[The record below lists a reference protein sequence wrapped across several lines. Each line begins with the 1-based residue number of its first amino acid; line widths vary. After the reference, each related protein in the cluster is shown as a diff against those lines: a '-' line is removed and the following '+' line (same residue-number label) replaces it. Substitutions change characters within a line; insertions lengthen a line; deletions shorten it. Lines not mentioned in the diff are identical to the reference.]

1 MENFYKD
8 LLQQKFTAKDLII
21 KGFKQTF
28 GISYEDYL
36 SKEKQMKG
44 ACEEIET
51 LDVAIKYYKEQVERV
66 MLEPQT
72 ETETKTGVQNG

>member
-8 LLQQKFTAKDLII
+8 LLQQKLTAKDLMI

-36 SKEKQMKG
+36 SKAKQMKG
-44 ACEEIET
+44 SCEEIEA
-51 LDVAIKYYKEQVERV
+51 LDDAIKYYAEQAEKAA
-66 MLEPQT
+66 LEAET
-72 ETETKTGVQNG
+72 KTETKTGVQNG